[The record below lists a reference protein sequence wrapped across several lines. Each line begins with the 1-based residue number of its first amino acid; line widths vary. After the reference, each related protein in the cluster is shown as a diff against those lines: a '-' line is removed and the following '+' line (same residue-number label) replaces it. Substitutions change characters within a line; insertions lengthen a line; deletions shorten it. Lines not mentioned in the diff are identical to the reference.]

1 MRRQGW
7 SSRRATRLQLD
18 PNRLAPNPQL
28 RLDSRG
34 VEPNG
39 LKNRSASVLTIG
51 LRRLTPAVLA
61 LATLALPS
69 LAQDPAP
76 AIEAPAA
83 ATAPSD
89 STNTASPPA
98 INHENNNTIVQSEPA
113 AEPGKTPAEPVG
125 AAVSDPVGT
134 AEVKPNSDEKPKA
147 KLPDEI
153 QVVRFTVPEGVKL
166 EILSPNPEP
175 VPQGDGQGAATVGL
189 HVGYAY
195 RLRLSNLPERPGA
208 ELYPIVEVIGHLH
221 RPDNIDPGKFPIRV
235 VFGPDDIEDALD
247 HARFVTQVVY
257 LEQPEQA
264 TTLNPPKFEIPRETV
279 TSAENPL
286 RIASAYGRVMAIVQL
301 GSRTPS
307 IDDLEHEKG
316 GSIVTF
322 ADSPCPYLKPG
333 AKRACGLPC
342 GPIGAKIQI
351 PDRPI
356 VARDEYLCDGGDY
369 HHPSASRIDGT
380 TLGVE
385 PRDTIVSFQDA
396 RGSHTL
402 PTNIVCIYAP
412 RFAAVRNS
420 VGAIENLAITVPVGH
435 ETLARQDV
443 VKDLI
448 PSKKM
453 TQNQSVQQN
462 RLRSRSSA
470 LVGKQGTSFH
480 VRVRMLQ
487 GYDSITHLGENTQTQ
502 KIDLVRT
509 RDNLALNR
517 TTAKLIAIK
526 TAESAVLTGM
536 IEGARATVM
545 SWIPE
550 SVTGEE
556 LPPKRPG
563 LGVYKQVSTDQAE
576 PGDVVS
582 YRIRY
587 RNLGNTPIT
596 AVSIV
601 DSLLPR
607 LEYVDKSAQ
616 GPAGTIFTARENKGG
631 SSELRWD
638 LPNPLKPGDEGYVS
652 FQARVR

>member
-7 SSRRATRLQLD
+7 SSRRATRLPLD
-18 PNRLAPNPQL
+18 PNRLPPNPPFPQDAEPADPGGRTDRSLSVVTTRL
-28 RLDSRG
+28 RL
-34 VEPNG
+34 
-39 LKNRSASVLTIG
+39 
-51 LRRLTPAVLA
+51 LTPGVLA
-61 LATLALPS
+61 FAALAVPC
-69 LAQDPAP
+69 LAQEPPP

-83 ATAPSD
+83 SAAIEPAKNASAP
-89 STNTASPPA
+89 AL
-98 INHENNNTIVQSEPA
+98 NHENHNTLVQSEPV
-113 AEPGKTPAEPVG
+113 AEPPQSPAEPVG
-125 AAVSDPVGT
+125 TAVSNRVGT
-134 AEVKPNSDEKPKA
+134 AEVKPNADEKPKA

-153 QVVRFTVPEGVKL
+153 QVVRFTIPDGVKL

-189 HVGYAY
+189 RVGFAY
-195 RLRLSNLPERPGA
+195 RLRLTNLPERPGA

-221 RPDNIDPGKFPIRV
+221 RPDNIDPGKFPIRIV
-235 VFGPDDIEDALD
+235 IGPDDIDDALD

-264 TTLNPPKFEIPRETV
+264 TTLNPPKYEIPRETV

-286 RIASAYGRVMAIVQL
+286 RIASAYGRVMAIVQM
-301 GSRTPS
+301 GSRTPA
-307 IDDLEHEKG
+307 IDELEHEKG

-322 ADSPCPYLKPG
+322 ADSPCPYLKPN
-333 AKRACGLPC
+333 AKQPCGLPC
-342 GPIGAKIQI
+342 GPIGAKIKI

-356 VARDEYLCDGGDY
+356 VARDEFLCDGGDY

-420 VGAIENLAITVPVGH
+420 VGLIENLVITVPTGH
-435 ETLARQDV
+435 ETIARQDV
-443 VKDLI
+443 VKDLV

-453 TQNQSVQQN
+453 TQNQAVQQN
-462 RLRSRSSA
+462 RLRARSSA
-470 LVGKQGTSFH
+470 LVGKQGTNFH

-487 GYDSITHLGENTQTQ
+487 GYDSITHLGEHTQKQ

-616 GPAGTIFTARENKGG
+616 GPEGTIFTARENKGG

-652 FQARVR
+652 FQAKVR